1 MLLLS
6 SYLFC
11 KDKKNNFIQGNKL
24 SKIDKIQENNL
35 SKKDKIQGNVCLWL
49 PFPENG

>member
-1 MLLLS
+1 LQR
-6 SYLFC
+6 Y
-11 KDKKNNFIQGNKL
+11 KNNFIQGNKL

-35 SKKDKIQGNVCLWL
+35 SKTDKIQGNVRLWL